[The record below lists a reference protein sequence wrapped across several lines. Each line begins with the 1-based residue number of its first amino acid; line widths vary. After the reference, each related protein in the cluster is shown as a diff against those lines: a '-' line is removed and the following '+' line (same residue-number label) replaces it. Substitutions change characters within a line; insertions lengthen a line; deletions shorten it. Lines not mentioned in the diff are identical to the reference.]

1 MNITKEEIQKFLKD
15 SVEWLENQQEGCT
28 TLKIDDRLAV
38 CVGWLPGYGNEE
50 RDDVIQA
57 KDNPD
62 WAINAG
68 IKVWTSDDM
77 RTDYEF
83 INSPYYDS
91 GEVVETDVSLDPSD
105 KENDFEG
112 VARWLYD
119 AYAGIGNLDIEEDG
133 RINGE
138 PAPETHDFDDD
149 FEDSYE
155 KIEEESLKEDAS
167 SSFGRYSTATVA
179 GLKKFYNDA
188 LDVLE
193 NYDDD
198 AKVTMHA
205 NTYRIDVPFIGT
217 YGGYI
222 EINNPVKEDDDYD
235 ESLHEDTNCANTL
248 SYLFNFYSNSFAK
261 VLCAKYPDIA
271 SKLIDIAKKEEPM
284 SKFFINNKV
293 KESCDKKP
301 IKESWD
307 GENIIDDLIDRA
319 QSMYDDGGYGDI
331 EDCVRQAI
339 DDGLIY
345 SDDILALAQHYGTM
359 PDDSELVEGFYEE
372 LFTDVYNGI
381 EEKDEDEYDDFE
393 ETDESLKEDRRKSHY
408 DEIEFFPGDEGD
420 LDAEDYIEENGLKDV
435 AYEWDDYRKG
445 YVLYKESLKEDRGQD
460 DLGLPSEVTVSLNLN
475 HLNLL

>member
-1 MNITKEEIQKFLKD
+1 MSITKEEIQKFLKD

-38 CVGWLPGYGNEE
+38 CVGWLPGYGDEV

-57 KDNPD
+57 TDNPD
-62 WAINAG
+62 WGINAG

-83 INSPYYDS
+83 INSPYYDN
-91 GEVVETDVSLDPSD
+91 GDVVETDVSLDPND
-105 KENDFEG
+105 KDNDFED
-112 VARWLYD
+112 VAKWLYD
-119 AYAGIGNLDIEEDG
+119 VYASLSDLDIEEDG
-133 RINGE
+133 RVNGD
-138 PAPETHDFDDD
+138 AFNFDK
-149 FEDSYE
+149 SYE

-167 SSFGRYSTATVA
+167 SSFGRYSTATVE

-222 EINNPVKEDDDYD
+222 EINNPVSEDEDDDYD

-284 SKFFINNKV
+284 SKFFNNNKV
-293 KESCDKKP
+293 KESCNKKSV
-301 IKESWD
+301 KENYGGD
-307 GENIIDDLIDRA
+307 AVIDDLIDRA

-345 SDDILALAQHYGTM
+345 SDDILELAQHYGTM
-359 PDDSELVEGFYEE
+359 PDDSELIEGFYEE

-393 ETDESLKEDRRKSHY
+393 DDETDESLKEDK
-408 DEIEFFPGDEGD
+408 
-420 LDAEDYIEENGLKDV
+420 N
-435 AYEWDDYRKG
+435 
-445 YVLYKESLKEDRGQD
+445 QD
-460 DLGLPSEVTVSLNLN
+460 DLGLPSEVVIDGELLVDNLDDLEDAWLDDEVSDWLSDNYGYCHYGFDIEVKDGKVYVTN
-475 HLNLL
+475 INWDTSED